1 MSRSQLNDYGLRQFV
16 TSPVAQC
23 SLAALVVAVHR
34 GFESVRGDRLDR
46 VRRAIEERRHR
57 LSFGSSH
64 RTQQV
69 VLVFLGLRLAA
80 GLHLDCEAGRT
91 PDSNSDANEV
101 GCSER
106 LCDRTDA
113 AIAGVASTLLHSEPA
128 RFEIELVMQH
138 NQMTGGNFEISE
150 QVGNTFAA

>member
-57 LSFGSSH
+57 LSFSSRH
-64 RTQQV
+64 RAQQV

-80 GLHLDCEAGRT
+80 GLHLDCEVGRT
-91 PDSNSDANEV
+91 PDSNSNSNEIDR
-101 GCSER
+101 SER
-106 LCDRTDA
+106 FRYRTN
-113 AIAGVASTLLHSEPA
+113 SE
-128 RFEIELVMQH
+128 
-138 NQMTGGNFEISE
+138 
-150 QVGNTFAA
+150 